1 MKVWNKKVEEQP
13 KLEIVP
19 AYWDQ
24 VMDIAVW
31 VLLVGMISF
40 PAYLFVVPTGSKDM
54 ESTSLIFALLGI
66 STVIGFHYLKRYP
79 HRFNY
84 LARITPENALRQYTL
99 ALRMMRMLNLVM
111 LLVFISILIMMY
123 IQDTQDKQLDEGLI
137 VMFIMIIG
145 FIPMGYYLW
154 KSMEKKRASGRFS

>member
-1 MKVWNKKVEEQP
+1 MQDICCAMKIWNKKVEEQP

-19 AYWDQ
+19 GYWDQ

-31 VLLVGMISF
+31 ALLVGMIGFS
-40 PAYLFVVPTGSKDM
+40 AYLFVAPAGSTDM
-54 ESTSLIFALLGI
+54 ESTGLIFALLGI

-84 LARITPENALRQYTL
+84 LVRITPENALRQYTL
-99 ALRMMRMLNLVM
+99 ALRMMRMLNLIM
-111 LLVFISILIMMY
+111 ILMFISILIMMY
-123 IQDTQDKQLDEGLI
+123 IENTQDRQMDEGLI
-137 VMFIMIIG
+137 IIFIMIVG

-154 KSMEKKRASGRFS
+154 KSSGK